1 MLESFYNQLD
11 PDTIASVQLLM
22 TVQAASSETVR
33 LSCQELIKELV
44 GGKKMKVSD
53 LVKKLTVI
61 AKFNEADDHLNAHAQ
76 RTGGGIR
83 KRQLDSIVSVN
94 AVHDNSG
101 VKKCNRCGIDFVPDK
116 ATYKW
121 CNNCHRSKFQG
132 KLELTDGAL
141 QKFNEKKRHKQKKS
155 FAKEKAGKSKKNP
168 IQSHKKISA
177 NVVEAASDSE
187 DDQPVTSVGSDSEE
201 EERKSKKRMKKT
213 PKDEAHAKCVDI
225 LNTMNPKARK
235 KLCKY
240 YISSESAEMFA
251 DMDASTTPVSSW
263 HFNRLESPFVDGM
276 TVGFANEQLDNSDAL
291 EQLKDQVVTEEI
303 LTSELPIQN
312 IAIPNMQIQIPATDF
327 GLLVD
332 PASWIQLFDNTEGAH
347 NIRQQAEMEL
357 ESILQGNL
365 DLMYESEQTLEQE
378 HADIVEPARALPL
391 NFPLMIEAALAGTTT
406 SAGSKEAKRVL
417 SKAGDQAVDS
427 TIATSPLTY
436 GAAQHVLNRFASGHK
451 TSAELLAQAINAFA
465 AYARIPKQLIMA
477 IPAHWMLADS
487 GATMHLLLDLVLAFA
502 DVETHRIV
510 RGFNGSES
518 HCIRA
523 SQLVFCALVTCR
535 GRQIRKSITSGV
547 VDAFVTPDLNRSIF
561 SVARVVEQGHRAHFG
576 GDSPGLILKAAE
588 NAGVTSNF
596 IPFVR
601 GDNMDGAAGLKYFVP
616 TIPMLRTANMSFD
629 INLEP
634 QAHGILAADEPEE
647 VD

>member
-1 MLESFYNQLD
+1 LPHGTLCYQVLKHEYVSSGPTSLIIQLTGWNNQLD

-22 TVQAASSETVR
+22 AVHAASSETVR

-177 NVVEAASDSE
+177 NVAEAVSDSE

-201 EERKSKKRMKKT
+201 EERKSKKRKKKT
-213 PKDEAHAKCVDI
+213 AKDEAHAQCVDI

-251 DMDASTTPVSSW
+251 DMDGSTTPVSS
-263 HFNRLESPFVDGM
+263 
-276 TVGFANEQLDNSDAL
+276 
-291 EQLKDQVVTEEI
+291 
-303 LTSELPIQN
+303 
-312 IAIPNMQIQIPATDF
+312 
-327 GLLVD
+327 
-332 PASWIQLFDNTEGAH
+332 
-347 NIRQQAEMEL
+347 
-357 ESILQGNL
+357 
-365 DLMYESEQTLEQE
+365 
-378 HADIVEPARALPL
+378 
-391 NFPLMIEAALAGTTT
+391 
-406 SAGSKEAKRVL
+406 
-417 SKAGDQAVDS
+417 
-427 TIATSPLTY
+427 
-436 GAAQHVLNRFASGHK
+436 
-451 TSAELLAQAINAFA
+451 
-465 AYARIPKQLIMA
+465 
-477 IPAHWMLADS
+477 
-487 GATMHLLLDLVLAFA
+487 
-502 DVETHRIV
+502 
-510 RGFNGSES
+510 
-518 HCIRA
+518 
-523 SQLVFCALVTCR
+523 
-535 GRQIRKSITSGV
+535 
-547 VDAFVTPDLNRSIF
+547 
-561 SVARVVEQGHRAHFG
+561 
-576 GDSPGLILKAAE
+576 
-588 NAGVTSNF
+588 
-596 IPFVR
+596 
-601 GDNMDGAAGLKYFVP
+601 
-616 TIPMLRTANMSFD
+616 
-629 INLEP
+629 
-634 QAHGILAADEPEE
+634 
-647 VD
+647 